1 LQENGIYGVH
11 PDRGI
16 EEVIDHVKLF
26 VDLDESETGGLQGSR
41 ALTLCPG
48 SAYDR
53 SPCGTGTSA
62 KLAVLCAKGDLA
74 LGEPFVSESVIGT
87 RFLASAVRT
96 AKVGP
101 YEAIIPE
108 VEGSAWITAFQNFV
122 IDPDDPCRFGFA

>member
-1 LQENGIYGVH
+1 MNAQGF
-11 PDRGI
+11 P
-16 EEVIDHVKLF
+16 EVDHVELF
-26 VDLDESETGGLQGSR
+26 APSPAAGAHSR
-41 ALTLCPG
+41 NFVLCPG
-48 SAYDR
+48 GAYDR

-74 LGEPFVSESVIGT
+74 VGEPFVSESVIGT

-101 YEAIIPE
+101 YEAIVPE